1 VLRSLA
7 TEFDEASQA
16 LGLFDEFL
24 SNERYDHAFC
34 LRLLAVARQRT
45 GVSWSSRRLAVLML
59 EHQIL
64 KLPVDDLDAFDSL
77 FTEFNLKAAGRSQGM
92 VSSVLKEGYSTTDF
106 RQFVQEFRRKLERLN
121 RIHDAIRGRKTPNT
135 ALRDFIELSRHEC
148 KLSIARYAFTPEEVV
163 ARILSHLRVTDGVMD
178 LDRSEPA
185 FVGDEITRAKAHLP
199 EFEARILKR
208 LCETSNIYWVSDD
221 TSSEVNALV
230 EYPMTTVVL
239 VIKPPGSDVE
249 FEIKRAGRKGRHP
262 LNVVY
267 ARKGYT
273 VPLSHRF
280 DGGSMQWLLRHEA
293 RAASQL
299 RLMYRLVHGT
309 EAPIPAY
316 VSRSTIYSV
325 PTRYAGVPILSYFT
339 ESQLFG
345 DGFREM
351 RVAMAEAAA
360 AFKAEGYMRL
370 PDLPG
375 DLGLTAQFIGVV
387 TPAQAIL
394 TGTSSFRLD
403 KLAAY
408 LSGNEPQQHFEEGS
422 TVVNPRHWA
431 RRLADTVLEEV
442 LGVYH
447 PPDVR
452 YRSYAQYLTA
462 AFAVAANRAR
472 ADRIYVSLVQQI
484 TRFWG
489 TLLAVRGF
497 SRGESF
503 VARNV
508 GLKSVWDAGQWQV
521 KVIFMD
527 HDAVIIPGPGDKQFS
542 PQWALSNM
550 ALDETY
556 IWGGLPHAEFATSE
570 VGYLQKIYRVG
581 DDIKERGQVL
591 ARAEL
596 KDAYKKTQHALAI
609 NPALRCL
616 FDRGF
621 IERLL
626 DWDALVGRYLQMTS
640 ETLASG
646 KWREDLRTLLAAQ
659 GYQRDV
665 GNAFMDALENNRDF
679 LQRLSFLFDVAS

>member
-1 VLRSLA
+1 LLRLLA
-7 TEFDEASQA
+7 PEFDEAPQA
-16 LGLFDEFL
+16 LRLFDEFL
-24 SNERYDHAFC
+24 SNESYSHAFC
-34 LRLLAVARQRT
+34 LRLLAVAKHRT
-45 GVSWSSRRLAVLML
+45 GASWSIRRLAILML

-64 KLPVDDLDAFDSL
+64 KLPPDNLDDFAFL
-77 FTEFNLKAAGRSQGM
+77 FTELNLKEATGI

-121 RIHDAIRGRKTPNT
+121 RIHDAIRGRKTPDT
-135 ALRDFIELSRHEC
+135 ALHDFIELSRHEC
-148 KLSIARYAFTPEEVV
+148 KLSIARYAFTPEEIV
-163 ARILSHLRVTDGVMD
+163 ARILSQLRVTDGVND
-178 LDRSEPA
+178 LDPSEPA
-185 FVGDEITRAKAHLP
+185 FVGDEITRAKACLP

-221 TSSEVNALV
+221 TSSEVNSVV
-230 EYPMTTVVL
+230 EYPTTTVVL

-249 FEIKRAGRKGRHP
+249 FEIKRAGRKGHHP
-262 LNVVY
+262 LSVVY

-273 VPLSHRF
+273 VPLSHRL
-280 DGGSMQWLLRHEA
+280 DGGSMQWLLRYEA

-299 RLMYRLVHGT
+299 SLMYRLVHGT

-316 VSRSTIYSV
+316 VSRSTIYSI
-325 PTRYAGVPILSYFT
+325 PTRDAEAPTLPYFT
-339 ESQLFG
+339 ESQAFG
-345 DGFREM
+345 HGFREM
-351 RVAMAEAAA
+351 RVAMGEAVA
-360 AFKAEGYMRL
+360 AFKAEGYARL

-387 TPAQAIL
+387 APAQAIL

-403 KLAAY
+403 KLATY
-408 LSGNEPQQHFEEGS
+408 LSGDKPQQHVEEGL
-422 TVVNPRHWA
+422 TVVNSRHWA
-431 RRLADTVLEEV
+431 RRLADAVLEEI
-442 LGVYH
+442 LGVYR

-452 YRSYAQYLTA
+452 YYTYGQYLTA

-472 ADRIYVSLVQQI
+472 ADRLYVSLVQQI

-527 HDAVIIPGPGDKQFS
+527 HDAVVIPGPGDKNFC
-542 PQWALSNM
+542 PQRALPNM

-556 IWGGLPHAEFATSE
+556 IWGGLPHAEFATSD

-581 DDIKERGQVL
+581 DDLKERGQFL
-591 ARAEL
+591 ARAAL

-609 NPALRCL
+609 NPKLRSL
-616 FDRGF
+616 FDSVF

-626 DWDALVGRYLQMTS
+626 DWDALVGRYLQITS
-640 ETLASG
+640 ETSAGAS
-646 KWREDLRTLLAAQ
+646 WREDLRRLLSAK
-659 GYQRDV
+659 GYRRDM
-665 GNAFMDALENNRDF
+665 GDAYIDALENNRAF
-679 LQRLSFLFDVAS
+679 LERLSFLFDVAS